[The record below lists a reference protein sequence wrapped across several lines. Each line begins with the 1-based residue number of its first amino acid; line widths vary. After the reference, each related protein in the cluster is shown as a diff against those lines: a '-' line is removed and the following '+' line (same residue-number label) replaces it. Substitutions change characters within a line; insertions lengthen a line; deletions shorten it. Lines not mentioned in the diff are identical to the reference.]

1 MECRFA
7 ICCSFLL
14 VFICSVTGLAAEPA
28 LRPWTKNP
36 WYWSYHGEPV
46 LLLGGSDDD
55 NLFQWPEQ
63 ELLAQLDRLVDA
75 GGNLIRNTMSS
86 RKDRGFE
93 VFPFKQLQGGQAD
106 GQYDL
111 NQWNDEYWMRFERML
126 RETAKRRI
134 IVQIEIWDP
143 WDYTDPGGDHWYL
156 HPYNPRNNINYTHKE
171 SGLAERYP
179 EPAYRQK
186 QPFFFTTP
194 GQENNLLVLP
204 FQQRFVDKILDY
216 TLGYD
221 HVLYCMDNETRAEE
235 EWSHY
240 WATYVKRRAER
251 ESRIIFVTEMWG
263 DKDITA
269 VSHRRTFDHP
279 ELYDFVEVSQNNTRS
294 NQVHWDQFLGVRDYL
309 SKQPRPINSIKTYGA
324 TGHKWSG
331 TDQDGIERFWR
342 HLLAGAAAIRFHR
355 PDAGLG
361 LHDKVVASI
370 RGARKLE
377 SQIPLWTLEPAN
389 DLISDRKPNDAY
401 LSADMGRAFALYLPA
416 GGRVRVDF
424 SGVNEPLVVR
434 WIDISTGEW
443 SSEHHVSGGGKVFLT
458 SPGRGNWAAAI
469 TVRNPA
475 RMDATH

>member
-1 MECRFA
+1 MQYRFA
-7 ICCSFLL
+7 ICCSWLM
-14 VFICSVTGLAAEPA
+14 VFICSVTVVTAEPA
-28 LRPWTKNP
+28 LRPWAKNP

-86 RKDRGFE
+86 RQDRGLE
-93 VFPFKQLQGGQAD
+93 VFPFKQLSGGPHD

-111 NQWNDEYWMRFERML
+111 DQWNDEYWMRFERML

-143 WDYTDPGGDHWYL
+143 WDYTANSGINWHL
-156 HPYNPRNNINYTHKE
+156 QPYNPRNNINYTKQE
-171 SGLAERYP
+171 SGLANHYA
-179 EPAYRQK
+179 EPAGQNT

-194 GQENNLLVLP
+194 GQRNNQVVLRY
-204 FQQRFVDKILDY
+204 QQRFVDKMLDY
-216 TLGYD
+216 TLQHD
-221 HVLYCMDNETRAEE
+221 HVLYCIDNETRADEA
-235 EWSHY
+235 WGRY
-240 WATYVKRRAER
+240 WATFIKRRAR
-251 ESRIIFVTEMWG
+251 QNKTVFVTEMW
-263 DKDITA
+263 DDWDITA
-269 VSHRRTFDHP
+269 ERHKQTFDHP
-279 ELYDFVEVSQNNTRS
+279 ELYDFVDVSQNNHRS
-294 NQVHWDQFLGVRDYL
+294 GQTHWDQFLRVRDYL
-309 SKQPRPINSIKTYGA
+309 ANHPRPINTIKTYGA
-324 TGHKWSG
+324 TGHRFG
-331 TDQDGIERFWR
+331 GDQDGIERFWR

-361 LHDKVVASI
+361 LSKKAVASI

-389 DLISDRKPNDAY
+389 DLLSGRKPNDAY
-401 LSADMGRAFALYLPA
+401 LSADMGRAFALYLPV
-416 GGRVRVDF
+416 GGRVRVDL
-424 SGVNEPLVVR
+424 SSVNGPLVVR

-443 SSEHHVSGGGKVFLT
+443 SSEHHVSGGGKVSLT

-469 TVRNPA
+469 TLRNPA
-475 RMDATH
+475 RMEDTH